1 MDDNTQRGR
10 QREFDLV
17 VLGATGVTGRLVV
30 ARLVELS
37 RGAAEPLRWA
47 VAGRSA
53 ERLTAALA
61 EASSTA
67 PAVHVDIQDR
77 AMLAA
82 VAARTHVLLN
92 AAGPYSDTAEDVIE
106 ACIEA
111 GTSYVDLSG
120 EIPFLQR
127 VNARFDRAAARAG
140 VAIVQMAGWEAF
152 PADLTTLVACHEASR
167 GTAGTDGPGAAG
179 TIRHVHVDVT
189 FTRVPDRMR
198 LLQSV
203 SGGTVG
209 SIARQLVDPRANTIR
224 DPASL
229 LPAEG
234 DAQAVRRMS
243 PFRFRPHRAHGRVLG
258 PMIPVAFLNP
268 PIVHRTAALLAG
280 EAGMAHLPARYSEG
294 MDRGAALGAAGSL
307 RLLRATPAA
316 VAQRALVSTTILPSP
331 FRQKIASALTRAVP
345 AGSGPS
351 GDALTDWTWEVTA
364 RATARDG
371 TRASATL
378 RGEGHPGYTAT
389 ASMIV
394 ATARALIPN
403 QRTGCMTP
411 ALALGVDGIRALTLP
426 GLRLVAEPE

>member
-1 MDDNTQRGR
+1 M
-10 QREFDLV
+10 
-17 VLGATGVTGRLVV
+17 V

-47 VAGRSA
+47 AAGRSS
-53 ERLTAALA
+53 ERLIAALA
-61 EASSTA
+61 EASSAA
-67 PAVHVDIQDR
+67 PVVHVDIRDQTT
-77 AMLAA
+77 LAA

-120 EIPFLQR
+120 EIPLLRR
-127 VNARFDRAAARAG
+127 VNARFDQTAVRAG
-140 VAIVQMAGWEAF
+140 VAVVQMAGWEAF
-152 PADLTTLVACHEASR
+152 PADLTTLVACHD
-167 GTAGTDGPGAAG
+167 AGEGNVGADGPGAGG
-179 TIRHVHVDVT
+179 TIRSVHVDVT

-209 SIARQLVDPRANTIR
+209 SIARQLVDAGANAIR

-234 DAQAVRRMS
+234 DARAVRRMS

-268 PIVHRTAALLAG
+268 PIVHRTAALLAR
-280 EAGMAHLPARYSEG
+280 EAGTAHLPAQYSEG
-294 MDRGAALGAAGSL
+294 MDRGAARGAAGSI

-316 VAQRALVSTTILPSP
+316 VAQRALISTTILPSL
-331 FRQKIASALTRAVP
+331 FRRKIASVLIHAVP

-351 GDALTDWTWEVTA
+351 GEALTDWAWEVSARVTA
-364 RATARDG
+364 HDG
-371 TRASATL
+371 VRASATL
-378 RGEGHPGYTAT
+378 HGEGHPGYTAT

-394 ATARALIPN
+394 ATAQALIDNP
-403 QRTGCMTP
+403 RTGCMTP
-411 ALALGVDGIRALTLP
+411 ALALGVDRIRALNLP
-426 GLRLVAEPE
+426 GLHLVVEPG